1 MKKLNKSIFKTLCV
15 FWFIFS
21 VFAAN
26 SQIAINI
33 ESGLAFQTYNDVE
46 IPNNRNATRFSL
58 ASDFSPNTALK
69 SFFRARLE
77 LSFGTKNQLLLLYA
91 PLSIRSSAVL
101 ESKID
106 FQNQEF
112 AAGMKTDALYTFNS
126 YRLSYRRY
134 LILNEKWE
142 LALGLTAK
150 IRDAEIKLSN
160 NQLSANKTDFGF
172 VPLVH
177 VYAAYKTKK
186 FKYLLDADALAG
198 GPGRAVDAFAGV
210 HYKFSKKIDFKLGYR
225 ILEGGAN
232 TSVYNFTLIHFLSTG
247 FVYSF

>member
-1 MKKLNKSIFKTLCV
+1 MKKLNKSILKTLCV

-58 ASDFSPNTALK
+58 VRDFSPKTALK
-69 SFFRARLE
+69 PFFRARLE
-77 LSFGTKNQLLLLYA
+77 LSLGAKNQFLLLYA

-134 LILNEKWE
+134 LISNEKWE
-142 LALGLTAK
+142 LALGITAK
-150 IRDAEIKLSN
+150 IRDAEIRLSN
-160 NQLSANKTDFGF
+160 NQFSASKTDFGF
-172 VPLVH
+172 VPLIH
-177 VYAAYKTKK
+177 IYAVYKAKK
-186 FKYLLDADALAG
+186 IKYLLDADALAG

-210 HYKFSKKIDFKLGYR
+210 HYTFSEKIDFKLGYR

-232 TSVYNFTLIHFLSTG
+232 TSVYNFTLIHFLNVG